1 MFEVAY
7 QVMEAQ
13 LNCLTE
19 AIYHEARSESYTGQ
33 LLVGFVI
40 KNRVM
45 SDKFP
50 DDFCQVI
57 EQPWQF
63 SFTHE
68 LGDRTMREKDAA
80 EYAEAVAEIVMTS
93 ENPLPDEVL
102 YYHTVDVTP
111 DWNYNLLDQYK
122 VVGNHVFYKEVSR

>member
-13 LNCLTE
+13 VECLTE

-50 DDFCQVI
+50 NDFCQVI

-68 LGDRTMREKDAA
+68 LNDRTMKEEDAA
-80 EYAEAVAEIVMTS
+80 EYAKAVAEIVLTS

-102 YYHTVDVTP
+102 YYHTVDIKP
-111 DWNYNLLDQYK
+111 NWNYNLLDQYQ
-122 VVGNHVFYKEVSR
+122 VVNNHVFYKEVTQ